1 MNRDTFDWWVRM
13 PPRGTSLAS
22 SKGISMSEIAN
33 RVRSNVSTVV
43 LTLLGIIQALAF
55 EQLWTHVLDAD
66 ALYEVSWQALTTWIQ
81 VLATL
86 LASILVWLVYAV
98 NVIRFV
104 WLPSI
109 YEFILPFWVGFIQLL
124 MVQFLAPID
133 IGGWFIIA
141 SVLFGT
147 MIWISQSTM
156 RKARL
161 DRGNASFFTATAA
174 ASWSDFIPAFV
185 MIGLFSGFGLYAVNV
200 NTSHLIN
207 LMMLLVL
214 VSYSGFQ
221 LRMLRIWWQRSLT
234 VNETSAS
241 KSSEP

>member
-1 MNRDTFDWWVRM
+1 M
-13 PPRGTSLAS
+13 
-22 SKGISMSEIAN
+22 
-33 RVRSNVSTVV
+33 
-43 LTLLGIIQALAF
+43 
-55 EQLWTHVLDAD
+55 
-66 ALYEVSWQALTTWIQ
+66 SWQALTTWIQ

-161 DRGNASFFTATAA
+161 DRGNASFFY
-174 ASWSDFIPAFV
+174 SYGGSVVVRF
-185 MIGLFSGFGLYAVNV
+185 
-200 NTSHLIN
+200 
-207 LMMLLVL
+207 
-214 VSYSGFQ
+214 YSGIRDDRIIFR
-221 LRMLRIWWQRSLT
+221 LRPLRGQR
-234 VNETSAS
+234 
-241 KSSEP
+241 